1 MALSGRRGVA
11 WLVDV
16 VGEVSLYASMEHSG
30 RRLLA
35 SCCERY
41 GGERDMGDISVWV
54 SVRRDPSSSGEAGRE
69 LLGEVAEVLGEEE
82 DRL

>member
-1 MALSGRRGVA
+1 MSSGRIGVT

-16 VGEVSLYASMEHSG
+16 VGEVSLYASMERSE

-41 GGERDMGDISVWV
+41 GGQRGMGDIRVCV
-54 SVRRDPSSSGEAGRE
+54 SGGRDPSSSGEAGGSA
-69 LLGEVAEVLGEEE
+69 GEVAEVLGEEE
-82 DRL
+82 ERL